1 MSIMEMWK
9 SSVLRTAVL
18 IVLNLAMMSA
28 GRLAWVVLG
37 LILLLGGIYLAY
49 RQGTYFGH
57 EACALLDNVRRV
69 ESNSEHPGQQFDK
82 KVLSRT
88 WSKGRGIAGVLA
100 SALVPYLAS
109 CIYLAAA
116 ILNIRPLE
124 MPSRLVALVLAMPF
138 WPVLAYWFESFD
150 QLHPAIVAVLMLS
163 PFVLPLS
170 IFAGYMQGPRLW
182 ARSEKAMAQGLRRAK
197 AKSRVAKKRPPK
209 AAKPEI

>member
-9 SSVLRTAVL
+9 SNALRTTVL
-18 IVLNLAMMSA
+18 IVLNMALASL
-28 GRLAWVVLG
+28 GRLPWTVLG
-37 LILLLGGIYLAY
+37 LILLLGSMYLAF
-49 RQGTYFGH
+49 RQGMAFGH

-69 ESNSEHPGQQFDK
+69 EASSDHPGEQFDK

-100 SALVPYLAS
+100 SALVPYIAA
-109 CIYLAAA
+109 CVYLACALLNVEAA
-116 ILNIRPLE
+116 VLPA
-124 MPSRLVALVLAMPF
+124 RLVALLLAMPF
-138 WPVLAYWFESFD
+138 WPVLAFWFDTFD
-150 QLHPAIVAVLMLS
+150 QLHPAIIALLMIS
-163 PFVLPLS
+163 PFVLPLC

-197 AKSRVAKKRPPK
+197 AKSRVTKKRVPK